1 MDGQI
6 LLALESAAQ
15 PRTPL
20 AFHGPDK
27 AREAA
32 EEFEAV
38 FLAQFLDTMSS
49 GLDTSPPFGGGMG
62 EEIFRS
68 IMNQEIAS
76 SIAARGGVGIA
87 DAVYRELIRLQEAA

>member
-1 MDGQI
+1 M
-6 LLALESAAQ
+6 
-15 PRTPL
+15 
-20 AFHGPDK
+20 
-27 AREAA
+27 
-32 EEFEAV
+32 
-38 FLAQFLDTMSS
+38 FLAQFLGTMSS
-49 GLDTSPPFGGGMG
+49 GLDTSPLFGGGMG

>member
-1 MDGQI
+1 MDGQV

-15 PRTPL
+15 PRAPL
-20 AFHGPDK
+20 SFQGPDK
-27 AREAA
+27 AHKAA
-32 EEFEAV
+32 VEFEAV
-38 FLAQFLDTMSS
+38 FLAQFLDSMSE
-49 GLDTSPPFGGGMG
+49 GLNSSPPFGGGMG
-62 EEIFRS
+62 EDIFRS